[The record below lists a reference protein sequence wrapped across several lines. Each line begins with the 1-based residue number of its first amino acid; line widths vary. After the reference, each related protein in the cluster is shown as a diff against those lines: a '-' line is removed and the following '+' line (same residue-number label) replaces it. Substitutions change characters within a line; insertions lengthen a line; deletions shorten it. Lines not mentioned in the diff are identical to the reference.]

1 MTLLQDGVI
10 ALLAAVGLT
19 AILWLLA
26 DMILRRRE
34 EVPVVLLLPLRDAA
48 EELEYQ
54 VYCLMELRSRTGR
67 DTPILLMDCGLRDE
81 ARRRAEALTQT
92 HAALVMMRP
101 EELERYL
108 Q

>member
-26 DMILRRRE
+26 DMIFRRRE
-34 EVPVVLLLPLRDAA
+34 EVPVVLLLPVKGAA
-48 EELEYQ
+48 EEMEYQ
-54 VYCLMELRSRTGR
+54 VHCLMELRTRTGR
-67 DTPILLMDCGLRDE
+67 YTPIILADCGLC
-81 ARRRAEALTQT
+81 AEAKGRADQLTQT
-92 HAALVMMRP
+92 HTGVIMIKAG
-101 EELERYL
+101 ELPRYL

>member
-26 DMILRRRE
+26 DMIFRRRE
-34 EVPVVLLLPLRDAA
+34 EVPVVLLLPVKGAA
-48 EELEYQ
+48 EEMEYQ
-54 VYCLMELRSRTGR
+54 VHCLMELRTRTGR
-67 DTPILLMDCGLRDE
+67 YTPIILADCGLNAE
-81 ARRRAEALTQT
+81 AKGRAEKLTQT
-92 HAALVMMRP
+92 HTGVMMIKAG
-101 EELERYL
+101 ELPRYL

>member
-26 DMILRRRE
+26 DMIFRRRE
-34 EVPVVLLLPLRDAA
+34 EVPVVLLLPVKGAAA
-48 EELEYQ
+48 EMEYQ
-54 VYCLMELRSRTGR
+54 VHCLMELRTRTGR
-67 DTPILLMDCGLRDE
+67 YTPIILADCGLCAE
-81 ARRRAEALTQT
+81 AKNRAEKLTQT
-92 HAALVMMRP
+92 NTSVTMIKA
-101 EELERYL
+101 EELSRYL

>member
-26 DMILRRRE
+26 DFIFLRNE
-34 EVPVVLLLPLRDAA
+34 GIPVVMMLPLRDGA
-48 EELEYQ
+48 EEMEYQ
-54 VYCLMELRSRTGR
+54 VYCLMELRRRTGR
-67 DTPILLMDCGLRDE
+67 YTPVVLVDCGLE
-81 ARRRAEALTQT
+81 ETARERAEKLTQT
-92 HAALVMMRP
+92 HTCVSMIKA
-101 EELERYL
+101 EEVSRYL

>member
-34 EVPVVLLLPLRDAA
+34 EVPVVLLLPLKDAA
-48 EELEYQ
+48 EEMEYQ
-54 VYCLMELRSRTGR
+54 VYCLMEVRARTGR
-67 DTPILLMDCGLRDE
+67 YTPIILVDCGLQE
-81 ARRRAEALTQT
+81 AARSRAEELTQT
-92 HAALVMMRP
+92 YTCVIMMRAD
-101 EELERYL
+101 ELPRYL

>member
-34 EVPVVLLLPLRDAA
+34 EVPVVLLLPLKDAA
-48 EELEYQ
+48 EEMEY
-54 VYCLMELRSRTGR
+54 
-67 DTPILLMDCGLRDE
+67 
-81 ARRRAEALTQT
+81 
-92 HAALVMMRP
+92 
-101 EELERYL
+101 
-108 Q
+108 

>member
-26 DMILRRRE
+26 DMFFRRRE
-34 EVPVVLLLPLRDAA
+34 NVPVVLLLPVKDAA
-48 EELEYQ
+48 EEMEYQ
-54 VYCLMELRSRTGR
+54 VHCLMELRTRTGR
-67 DTPILLMDCGLRDE
+67 HTPIILTDCGLCAE
-81 ARRRAEALTQT
+81 AMSRAEQLTQT
-92 HAALVMMRP
+92 HTGVIMMKA
-101 EELERYL
+101 EELSRYL